1 MSEII
6 KREDGTEEEV
16 FTATEIEEQK
26 QAAIQQ
32 FKAENPDKTEELN
45 ALQEELKVANEKL
58 AKADD
63 KSQNFATLRK
73 AKEEA
78 EGKLADFTKSV
89 DEKIALSE
97 KRVLEGVMQDHYND
111 TVKALVGE
119 DEELKKKVE
128 FHYKRLGDTAAT
140 KEEISNKLRD
150 AYLLATKQDAGDNFN
165 ANILASGG
173 VSRLNI
179 KPSDKSFTPEEKEL
193 GKKIAQAGGIKLED
207 KDFLR

>member
-32 FKAENPDKTEELN
+32 FQAENPDKTEELN

>member
-32 FKAENPDKTEELN
+32 FQAENPDKTEELN

-78 EGKLADFTKSV
+78 EGKLADFTKSI

-111 TVKALVGE
+111 DLKALVGD
-119 DEELKKKVE
+119 DEELRKRVELEYARLSDVASTKDQITKKMK
-128 FHYKRLGDTAAT
+128 
-140 KEEISNKLRD
+140 D
-150 AYLLATKQDAGDNFN
+150 AYILATKQDAGDNFN

-193 GKKIAQAGGIKLED
+193 AKRLARAGGIILED
-207 KDFLR
+207 KDFLK